1 MCALE
6 RHCSVQGRKL
16 NSNKIV
22 SNNGYSHIMIYAWI
36 LLGVL
41 TSGITLLIFI
51 GLRSRSQGYIGMPP
65 ADKSNYAKANYID
78 ANITLTNIDP
88 PLDNQ
93 TSNED
98 NCTPH
103 QRTAAQVIETPHKA
117 KHNVEPIDGTLE
129 IESDYEEALIM
140 LREVKAMLLQGRPDR
155 AIDYIRQSSGVNHA
169 EAEEFVRDIESGKIG

>member
-1 MCALE
+1 
-6 RHCSVQGRKL
+6 
-16 NSNKIV
+16 
-22 SNNGYSHIMIYAWI
+22 MIYAWI

-41 TSGITLLIFI
+41 TSGIALLIFM

-65 ADKSNYAKANYID
+65 ADKSNYAKANYIGGK
-78 ANITLTNIDP
+78 IDP

-93 TSNED
+93 ISYED
-98 NCTPH
+98 NNAPH
-103 QRTAAQVIETPHKA
+103 QRTAAQEIETPHKA
-117 KHNVEPIDGTLE
+117 NHNVEPIDGTLE